1 MQGIMMPAAPTLL
14 IIDDSRVSRMMIKQL
29 VASKHPDWNILEAA
43 DGEAGLQLCA
53 ENDIDYFSID
63 LNMPGID
70 GLKVI
75 EQLQQNNSTR
85 SMVLMTANIQEAIF
99 KRALQLGASC
109 IHKPITEESIGRM
122 LEIFNG

>member
-1 MQGIMMPAAPTLL
+1 MPAAHTLL

-29 VASKHPDWNILEAA
+29 VSSKQPDWNILEAA
-43 DGEAGLQLCA
+43 NGEEGLELAAQ
-53 ENDIDYFSID
+53 NDIDFFSID

-70 GLKVI
+70 GLEVI
-75 EQLQQNNSTR
+75 EQLQKSNGACSI
-85 SMVLMTANIQEAIF
+85 VLMTANIQEAIF
-99 KRALQLGASC
+99 KRALKLGASC

>member
-1 MQGIMMPAAPTLL
+1 MPAAHTLL

-29 VASKHPDWNILEAA
+29 VSSKQPNWNILEAA
-43 DGEAGLQLCA
+43 NGEEGLELAAQ
-53 ENDIDYFSID
+53 NDIDFFSID

-70 GLKVI
+70 GLEVI
-75 EQLQQNNSTR
+75 EQLQKSNGAR

-99 KRALQLGASC
+99 KRALKLGASC

>member
-1 MQGIMMPAAPTLL
+1 MSTSHTLL

-29 VASKHPDWNILEAA
+29 IASKHPDWNILEAA
-43 DGEAGLQLCA
+43 DGEAGLRLA
-53 ENDIDYFSID
+53 KENDINFFSVD

-70 GLKVI
+70 GLQVI
-75 EQLQQNNSTR
+75 EQLQQSNGTR

-99 KRALQLGASC
+99 KRALQLGAAC
-109 IHKPITEESIGRM
+109 IHKPITEDSIDRM